1 VEAPV
6 VEPIDLD
13 PRIRGLA
20 AHGVLERWPRE
31 AFGRPTDT
39 ADVARRLSL
48 AGLRSD
54 IPEASRIAEG
64 IARFLDGPYAR
75 TIREQG
81 LKLLR
86 EEPFVLTIGL
96 SPAPDGTRRVLGLR
110 GAVDFVVFRPDGTVD
125 VIDYKLSRPR
135 SDLGVYAFQL
145 HAYALSMVRREPSMR
160 IRAGV
165 LFLAGASSEP
175 IFLPAE
181 GPDGTITSAEHDTF
195 SRHLSDLGER
205 FAESRWADR
214 FDPVPL
220 DRCRKLRCGFVG
232 ACYGPEA
239 SV

>member
-1 VEAPV
+1 M
-6 VEPIDLD
+6 
-13 PRIRGLA
+13 
-20 AHGVLERWPRE
+20 LERWPRE
-31 AFGRPTDT
+31 AFGKPTDT
-39 ADVARRLSL
+39 ADVARRLAL
-48 AGLRSD
+48 AGLRPD

-81 LKLLR
+81 LRLLR

-96 SPAPDGTRRVLGLR
+96 SPAPDGSPRVIGLR

-135 SDLGVYAFQL
+135 SDLDMYAFQL
-145 HAYALSMVRREPSMR
+145 HAYALSMVRREPERR

-165 LFLAGASSEP
+165 LFLAGSSSEP
-175 IFLPAE
+175 IFLDAQ
-181 GPDGTITSAEHDTF
+181 GPNGTISSAEHDAF
-195 SRHLSDLGER
+195 CQHLTDLGER

-220 DRCRKLRCGFVG
+220 ETCRKLRCGFVG

-239 SV
+239 SA